1 MPKSRLSAFI
11 SLMLVFLSGALVGA
25 VGHRLYMVNTV
36 TTAARPTR
44 PSPEEMRKRQVE
56 DVRTRLKLDDQQV
69 AQYNAIL
76 DTTRQQFDQL
86 HDKLNS
92 EGRSIHDQ
100 QVEKVNAILRAD
112 QKPLYEKW
120 RAEREAERKR
130 REQERDSKK
139 K

>member
-25 VGHRLYMVNTV
+25 FGHRLYMVNTV
-36 TTAARPTR
+36 MTAPRSTR

-56 DVRTRLKLDDQQV
+56 DVRQKLSLDDQQV

-86 HDKLNS
+86 HDKLNA

-100 QVEKVNAILRAD
+100 QVEKVNAILRPD

-130 REQERDSKK
+130 HEQERDSKK

>member
-25 VGHRLYMVNTV
+25 IGHRLYMVNTV
-36 TTAARPTR
+36 MTAPRTTR

-56 DVRTRLKLDDQQV
+56 DVRQRLKLDDQQV

-100 QVEKVNAILRAD
+100 QVEKVNAILHAD

>member
-25 VGHRLYMVNTV
+25 VGHRLYMVKTV
-36 TTAARPTR
+36 LTAPRPTR

-56 DVRTRLKLDDQQV
+56 DVRQKLSLDDQQV

-86 HDKLNS
+86 HDKLNA

-100 QVEKVNAILRAD
+100 QVEKVNAILRPD